1 MDVANGYGSVITPP
15 ASTQP
20 QHPPPSYSASS
31 SQTSTT
37 SSKESTRSFPESDIM
52 KIVSSGFTRSEAIE
66 ELEKCNGNADVALIQ
81 LLGRTIHF

>member
-1 MDVANGYGSVITPP
+1 MDVANGYGSVIPP
-15 ASTQP
+15 TQP
-20 QHPPPSYSASS
+20 QHPSPSYFASS

-37 SSKESTRSFPESDIM
+37 SNRESTRRNFPESDIM

>member
-1 MDVANGYGSVITPP
+1 MDVANGYGSVIPP
-15 ASTQP
+15 TQS
-20 QHPPPSYSASS
+20 QPPSHSGSS
-31 SQTSTT
+31 SQTNTT
-37 SSKESTRSFPESDIM
+37 SNKESTRRNFPESDIM